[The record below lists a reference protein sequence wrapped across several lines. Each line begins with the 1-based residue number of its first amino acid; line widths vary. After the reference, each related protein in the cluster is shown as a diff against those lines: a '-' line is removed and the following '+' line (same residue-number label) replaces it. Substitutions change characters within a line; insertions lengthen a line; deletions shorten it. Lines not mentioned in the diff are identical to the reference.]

1 MRLSTKEELALTE
14 AVRED
19 MDNVGDALRD
29 GNIPNLFRDLRPR
42 APPPRRPVRKR
53 KPAPPEPEES
63 KRARLMMQG
72 TRAVR
77 NLMQD
82 RVQRTAQLQQ
92 RRTRQVR
99 LGRRQRHQSAPPA
112 AAASA
117 SAPAAPG
124 EDEEERTLAAPAL
137 EDSRDVPKRRRQL
150 ALEDREP
157 AASEHEEEQDEPA
170 ASEHEEHQAI
180 EDVPAE
186 PRAEEV
192 PVPEIEDSEE
202 DEEQQGQAPAAAAGP
217 TEEEFQAELARQ
229 QSEAHRRMLLDDVPA
244 SLKRR
249 LHQEDQEP
257 AAPPGKRARVTESLV
272 VQVMLG
278 TLHTED
284 GRANEWVTQYELGL
298 LRELTGLP

>member
-1 MRLSTKEELALTE
+1 MLTREKSKRYFISWRGRLLLVAEENMRLSTKEELALTE

-42 APPPRRPVRKR
+42 APPPRRPTRKR

-82 RVQRTAQLQQ
+82 RVQRAAQLQQ

-137 EDSRDVPKRRRQL
+137 EDSRDVPKRRRQRRQL
-150 ALEDREP
+150 ALEDR
-157 AASEHEEEQDEPA
+157 AGC
-170 ASEHEEHQAI
+170 
-180 EDVPAE
+180 V
-186 PRAEEV
+186 RA
-192 PVPEIEDSEE
+192 
-202 DEEQQGQAPAAAAGP
+202 
-217 TEEEFQAELARQ
+217 
-229 QSEAHRRMLLDDVPA
+229 
-244 SLKRR
+244 
-249 LHQEDQEP
+249 
-257 AAPPGKRARVTESLV
+257 
-272 VQVMLG
+272 
-278 TLHTED
+278 
-284 GRANEWVTQYELGL
+284 
-298 LRELTGLP
+298 